1 MNKLREAL
9 LLLYNI
15 GGQGRETRQMVYP
28 FQNGRLCCTVFLKR
42 RNLCE
47 KWLRM
52 MESRMKQDGV
62 LFVLLVAPK
71 RPLLEQIC
79 QVASTAVK

>member
-1 MNKLREAL
+1 MMNKLREAL

-28 FQNGRLCCTVFLKR
+28 LQNGRRCCTVFLKR

-47 KWLRM
+47 KLLRM
-52 MESRMKQDGV
+52 MVSRMKQYGV
-62 LFVLLVAPK
+62 WFVRLGVPK
-71 RPLLEQIC
+71 RPL
-79 QVASTAVK
+79 